1 MMKFRTQ
8 VGTVLDRVFYRG
20 ERFIVEKAGEPRA
33 VIVPVREYEEMLRRK
48 QAAKERFWKMT
59 QELQA
64 SFKDED
70 PEKVEQVIQEA
81 IDEVRAAKRHD

>member
-1 MMKFRTQ
+1 
-8 VGTVLDRVFYRG
+8 
-20 ERFIVEKAGEPRA
+20 
-33 VIVPVREYEEMLRRK
+33 
-48 QAAKERFWKMT
+48 MT

-81 IDEVRAAKRHD
+81 IDEVRAAKSHD